1 MQKAVTY
8 NKSVLK
14 WLIVRLLSPHWRD
27 IAYSKFSC
35 IKYESANPPPLPNN
49 QWIRVLPK
57 LSGICGSDISTITCK
72 GSPYFSPLISSPFV
86 LGHEVTGVITEVG
99 SEAPSNLKHG
109 MRVVIEPA
117 LSCVV
122 RGITPP
128 CLQCANGN
136 YANCENVI
144 SGIIKPGIQTGY
156 CASTGGG
163 WSNATLVA
171 HHSQIYPI
179 PDNLEDTA
187 AVLAE
192 PLACAI
198 HSIVPIISQKP
209 KNILVIGC
217 GTVGLL
223 CIAAYRLLGGTAPI
237 FAVAKYSHQAEFA
250 QNFGATKIIRPTN
263 TLDFYKSL
271 LNELYGNEN
280 RIYRPEI
287 GKPVVLGG
295 FDVVMDCI
303 ASDNSIDDSVR
314 LASPNGKVI
323 LVGMPSIPRGIDW
336 TPIWY
341 KNLSVQGTY
350 AYGYEELQNGV
361 RKKTIQIAIDLLT
374 EHQRKL
380 KPLLSRTYPLD
391 DYKKALYDAFYPGK
405 TKSIKIALKVS

>member
-1 MQKAVTY
+1 MQKAITY

-14 WLIVRLLSPHWRD
+14 WLIVRLISPHWRD
-27 IAYSKFSC
+27 VAYSKISC
-35 IKYESANPPPLPNN
+35 LNYEPVNPPPLPDN
-49 QWIRVLPK
+49 QWVRVLPK

-72 GSPYFSPLISSPFV
+72 GSPYFSPLISTPFV
-86 LGHEVTGVITEVG
+86 LGHEVTGVITELG
-99 SEAPSNLKHG
+99 SETPSNLKPG

-128 CLQCANGN
+128 CPQCANGD

-144 SGIIKPGIQTGY
+144 SGKIKAGIQTGY

-171 HHSQIYPI
+171 HYSQIHLI
-179 PDNLEDTA
+179 PDNLEDAA

-198 HSIVPIISQKP
+198 HSVVPIISQKP
-209 KNILVIGC
+209 KNILIIGC

-237 FAVAKYSHQAEFA
+237 FAVAKYNHQAELA
-250 QNFGATKIIRPTN
+250 LNLGATKIIKPAD
-263 TLDFYKSL
+263 TLNFYKSL
-271 LNELYGNEN
+271 LQELYGNQN
-280 RIYRPEI
+280 RIHKPEI

-303 ASDNSIDDSVR
+303 ASDDSIDDSVR

-341 KNLSVQGTY
+341 KNLVVQGTY
-350 AYGYEELQNGV
+350 AYGYEKINGI

-374 EHQRKL
+374 EHQEKL
-380 KPLLSRTYPLD
+380 KPLLTRIYPLD
-391 DYKKALYDAFYPGK
+391 DYKKALYDAFHPGK